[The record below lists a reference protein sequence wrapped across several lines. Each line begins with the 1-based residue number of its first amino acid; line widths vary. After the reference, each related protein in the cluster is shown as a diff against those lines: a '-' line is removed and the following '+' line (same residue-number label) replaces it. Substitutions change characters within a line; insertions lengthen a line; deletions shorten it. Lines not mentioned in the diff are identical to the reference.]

1 MMSATQMSA
10 SAQLP
15 SIPWAANNNA
25 LVWRLI
31 GLVEEPNN
39 RKILIGKGKNEV
51 CLSFFNSRLVF
62 SVLHAELKWGKQ
74 EQGFQAHS

>member
-1 MMSATQMSA
+1 MSATPKTSA
-10 SAQLP
+10 SQLP
-15 SIPWAANNNA
+15 SIPWAANDNV
-25 LVWRLI
+25 LTWKLI

-39 RKILIGKGKNEV
+39 RKILIGRGRNEV
-51 CLSFFNSRLVF
+51 DFSFFNSRSVF